1 MDMPRPVSVFPLRGP
16 KSRGLATASRSGH
29 YSLVVIVAALYASGA
44 LAQGDAA
51 QSGSGSADRAVE
63 LPAVKVTASPE
74 RGTSVTKTG
83 QSIKE
88 TPQSI
93 TIIDQ
98 QRMQEQNLRTL
109 DDVLQQSPG
118 ITVQPYQQLTTGFY
132 SRGFKIDAFE
142 QDGVPILLGN
152 TASPPQDTAMYERVE
167 ILRGANGLL
176 HGSGNPAATVNLV
189 TKRPQ
194 RQFGANASV
203 GIGRWERYRGEADI
217 GGPLNAARSLR
228 ARLVVSHEDRGYF
241 YDVGKQEATNLYGVG
256 ELDLTRG
263 TILSFGLQQQRIRSI
278 TNMGGV
284 PFYADGGDIG
294 LPRST
299 YLDVDWDR
307 FDWDTTRVFAGL
319 EHRFGNGW
327 RAKLLANQLSGDAD
341 LKYAAANGAVNR
353 ATGLGPR
360 LTGAAYHSDN
370 DQSSLD
376 AFASGPFSLLGRQHE
391 LLFGANFQKTET
403 EQFSANFVPALNVP
417 ANVFDWDPHSVSE
430 PATGPFMSR
439 GPTRTRQSGVYAAGR
454 FSLTDP
460 LKLIVGGRVSQWK
473 QETSTATSKVDS
485 HFMPYGGLVYDLTRQ
500 WAVYGSYARIFQP
513 QTQLTWSGDLLDP
526 VEGTNYE
533 AGVKGE
539 LADGRLN
546 VSFAVFEIR
555 QENRAQ
561 PDPAHP
567 CAGPTCYYIAGGEVE
582 SHGVEVEA
590 SGQVTRDL
598 SIAAGYTFNTTEY
611 LRDATAQGQPFASFT
626 PKHILRVWGNYTL
639 PWQERRWSVGMGLQA
654 QSAYSVVS
662 GGTTLRQGGY
672 GLVHARIGY
681 RIGPGLTAAL
691 NLSNLFDRRYYQSL
705 FGPAWSN
712 RYGEP
717 RSAMLT
723 LRAEF

>member
-1 MDMPRPVSVFPLRGP
+1 MPCPISVVQVGRR
-16 KSRGLATASRSGH
+16 KSRRVTARSQRKH
-29 YSLVVIVAALYASGA
+29 QLLVAIVAALYAGGA
-44 LAQGDAA
+44 LAQGDAPP
-51 QSGSGSADRAVE
+51 SGGVSAESATE
-63 LPAVKVTASPE
+63 LPAVKVTAPQE

-83 QSIKE
+83 QSLKE
-88 TPQSI
+88 TPQSV
-93 TIIDQ
+93 TVIDQ

-109 DDVLQQSPG
+109 DDVLQQSTG
-118 ITVQPYQQLTTGFY
+118 ITVQPYQLLTTGYY

-194 RQFGANASV
+194 RQFGANASI
-203 GIGRWERYRGEADI
+203 GIGSWDRYRGEVDI
-217 GGPLNAARSLR
+217 GGPLNAAGSLR
-228 ARLVVSHEDRGYF
+228 ARLAVSHEDRGYF
-241 YDVGKQEATNLYGVG
+241 YDVGKQKATNLYGVG
-256 ELDLTRG
+256 ELDLTRD
-263 TILSFGLQQQRIRSI
+263 TVLSFGVQQQRIRSV

-294 LPRST
+294 LSRST

-319 EHRFGNGW
+319 EHHFGNGW
-327 RAKLLANQLSGDAD
+327 QAKLLANHLTGDAD
-341 LKYAAANGAVNR
+341 LKYAAANGAVDR

-360 LTGAAYHSDN
+360 LTGAAYRFDN

-391 LLFGANFQKTET
+391 LLLGANFQRTET
-403 EQFSANFVPALNVP
+403 EQFSANFVPTLNVP
-417 ANVFDWDPHSVSE
+417 VNVFDWDPHSVPE
-430 PATGPFMSR
+430 PATGPFASR
-439 GPTRTRQSGVYAAGR
+439 GPTRTNQSGAYTVGR

-473 QETSTATSKVDS
+473 QETSTATSKVS
-485 HFMPYGGLVYDLTRQ
+485 SQFTPYGGLVYDLSPQ
-500 WAVYGSYARIFQP
+500 WAVYGSYARVFQP

-533 AGVKGE
+533 AGIKGE
-539 LADGRLN
+539 LAEGRLN
-546 VSFAVFEIR
+546 VSFALFKIR

-567 CAGPTCYYIAGGEVE
+567 CAGPTCYYIASGEVE
-582 SHGVEVEA
+582 SRGFEAEV
-590 SGQVTRDL
+590 SGQVTRDF
-598 SIAAGYTFNTTEY
+598 SVAAGYTFNTTEY
-611 LRDATAQGQPFASFT
+611 LKDATAQGQPFASFT

-639 PWQERRWSVGMGLQA
+639 PWQERRWSAGLGVQA

-672 GLVHARIGY
+672 GLVNARVAY
-681 RIGPGLTAAL
+681 RIGPKLTAAL
-691 NLSNLFDRRYYQSL
+691 NLNNLFDRRYYQSL
-705 FGPAWSN
+705 SGTAWNN